1 MCHKR
6 LDLSS
11 SDCEECSAFVQ
22 WVFDVGNGDILGH
35 STGGEDSGS
44 WITIP
49 EDLVLH
55 PTSSNVD
62 AAIQSVYD
70 SFFFSYTSADYLAQ
84 RSIVCPT
91 NTVDE
96 INDSVF
102 ELALGSFRGTSDVTL
117 YLNQLI
123 MFLIL
128 ILSILLSFSTL

>member
-1 MCHKR
+1 MQPFR
-6 LDLSS
+6 
-11 SDCEECSAFVQ
+11 
-22 WVFDVGNGDILGH
+22 VFMIISL
-35 STGGEDSGS
+35 
-44 WITIP
+44 
-49 EDLVLH
+49 L
-55 PTSSNVD
+55 
-62 AAIQSVYD
+62 
-70 SFFFSYTSADYLAQ
+70 SYTSADYLAQ